1 MTASEATDT
10 VSISIPPPTDGH
22 RDQDAEW
29 CWVTVDG
36 SSPRRVRFHDY
47 GAIYAIPGLY
57 ERLFHDELQCASPVT
72 VCGLLAEVLGQSD
85 RRASELRVLDLGAGS
100 GIVAEELQKLGVNH
114 VVGLDILDEA
124 RQAAERDRPG
134 LYDSYLVA
142 DLCDP
147 DADTERVLTDAKF
160 NCLTS
165 VAALG
170 FGDIPPSAFA
180 NAFNYVAPGGLV
192 AFTLRDRFLRESDQ
206 SGFHKLTTR
215 MLAESVAVPLRK
227 RRYVHR
233 LSTSGQP
240 LHYIASVVEKISDI
254 PADWF

>member
-1 MTASEATDT
+1 LSASQATGT
-10 VSISIPPPTDGH
+10 LAISIPPRTDGH

-36 SSPRRVRFHDY
+36 SRPRRVRFHDY
-47 GAIYAIPGLY
+47 AAIYEIPGLY
-57 ERLFHDELQCASPVT
+57 ERLFHEELQCASPAT
-72 VCGLLAEVLGQSD
+72 VCGLLEEVLAQTD
-85 RRASELRVLDLGAGS
+85 RQANELRVLDLGAGS
-100 GIVAEELQKLGVNH
+100 GIVAEELQKLGADH
-114 VVGLDILDEA
+114 LVGLDILEEA

-134 LYDSYLVA
+134 LYDSYFVA

-147 DADTERVLTDAKF
+147 DAETDRALSEAEL

-180 NAFNYVAPGGLV
+180 NAFNYVVAGGLV
-192 AFTLRDRFLRESDQ
+192 AFTLRDRFLAETDQ
-206 SGFHKLTTR
+206 SGFRRLIAR
-215 MLAESVAVPLRK
+215 MLSESVAVPLGE

-233 LSTSGQP
+233 LSTSGEP
-240 LHYIASVVEKISDI
+240 LHYVAIVVEKAADV
-254 PADWF
+254 PADWV